1 MEVLVVVRIAYLLLS
16 LFFLTLRISF
26 WRWPGMLMDAGL
38 FCGVLECSVETP
50 FGLSSLLRELILS

>member
-38 FCGVLECSVETP
+38 FCGVLECSV
-50 FGLSSLLRELILS
+50 FRHCYGN